1 MLLKELLSE
10 REIPK
15 LKSRE
20 EMLQIMQEEVYGYL
34 PAKPNKVS
42 FVVTENIVNNFC
54 AGKAVLNKVIAE
66 CTIGSKVFSFPF
78 LQRRVQSPCPPCSCG
93 RFSAPRCSWG

>member
-78 LQRRVQSPCPPCSCG
+78 YATLPTDGKKHPFFIHIIPLIR
-93 RFSAPRCSWG
+93 

>member
-66 CTIGSKVFSFPF
+66 CTIGSKVFFFSFLRYLANGREETSIF
-78 LQRRVQSPCPPCSCG
+78 YSYKLSRMCS
-93 RFSAPRCSWG
+93 